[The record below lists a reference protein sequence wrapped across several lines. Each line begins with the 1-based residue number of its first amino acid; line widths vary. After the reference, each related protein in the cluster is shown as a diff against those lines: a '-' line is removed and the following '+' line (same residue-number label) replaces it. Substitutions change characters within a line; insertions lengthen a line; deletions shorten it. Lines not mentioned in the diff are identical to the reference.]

1 MKIAASIMSVRS
13 PQDTAARQQL
23 TELAGKLIDAKTG
36 KIQSGYLKLTNS
48 GTLNAGFFYTS
59 GSYSKAAGSVKEMLM
74 QAYGD
79 RMNPDQKGALDKALA
94 QYLGKTGEAL
104 GTKSFVK
111 LVKKLERLV
120 PDDSAQSAKFDDLGT
135 IESRLDLSGLDL
147 PGPDLSNPEAA
158 GPDLS
163 NPEAAG
169 PGLSNP
175 EPAGPELQAPSPRS
189 AQEQA
194 PAPAATQGPPSDSP
208 PILKPEAQE
217 VPPQEVPPQEVP
229 PQEALAQ
236 ETKAPEA
243 EAQEIKPQ
251 APVEAQ
257 ASAATKRAAPREKIN
272 DYIVKIRASNNSPIS
287 DAALKQFQS
296 LAFALSQ
303 TESGDK
309 LKWNLKFLL
318 FGHLMFPKTSE
329 LNQASEVQG
338 PQAPRTFA
346 MGDADG
352 SMGRMVL
359 HAIASGVAEL
369 PEANMPALARLMLAE
384 VHALRQGDAGM
395 EDFQSDEQ
403 VSKDLDEVAEALI
416 SQPQPQGGK
425 PACIFLGDILSDRFT
440 NNQEA
445 MSTFIYKL
453 SGLDPKNP
461 DPAQRIDTG
470 VRFIAGNHD
479 TMPLLKSDDSKIFDR
494 SSEGDYQWGAYA
506 HKKIKAA
513 QYKDLLKNCFKAA
526 DYSAGVLTTHNGVVK
541 GQGDDEYLIGLS
553 APGRRNRPKVTATGT
568 RVSDCSSVIAESPE
582 QLAEAMNT
590 AFFDRIEAGGPTN
603 LISTDFRPEDV
614 DMTPEALGFTHI
626 AGFRQLHGHND
637 NANEDYEGVTNLNAR
652 EKDRYM
658 PMATVIEYAQPD
670 MLRV

>member
-1 MKIAASIMSVRS
+1 MSVRS
-13 PQDTAARQQL
+13 LQDTAARQQL
-23 TELAGKLIDAKTG
+23 TELAGKLIDARTG

-59 GSYSKAAGSVKEMLM
+59 GSYSEAVGLVKDMLR
-74 QAYGD
+74 QAYGN
-79 RMNPDQKGALDKALA
+79 RMSPAQNGALDKALA
-94 QYLGKTGEAL
+94 QYLGKTGSAL
-104 GTKSFVK
+104 GTRSFVK
-111 LVKKLERLV
+111 LVKTLERLV
-120 PDDSAQSAKFDDLGT
+120 PDDSAQSPKSDPPGA
-135 IESRLDLSGLDL
+135 IASRLNLSGLDL
-147 PGPDLSNPEAA
+147 SNPDPA

-169 PGLSNP
+169 PGL
-175 EPAGPELQAPSPRS
+175 QAPSPTS

-194 PAPAATQGPPSDSP
+194 PAPPAAQDPPSASP

-217 VPPQEVPPQEVP
+217 AP

-257 ASAATKRAAPREKIN
+257 ASAATKRAALREKIN
-272 DYIVKIRASNNSPIS
+272 DHIAEIRVRNKSPIS

-303 TESGDK
+303 TPVESGDT
-309 LKWNLKFLL
+309 LKWSRKFMV
-318 FGHLMFPKTSE
+318 FGRLMFPKTSE

-369 PEANMPALARLMLAE
+369 PEANMPALARLMVAE
-384 VHALRQGDAGM
+384 VHTVRHGDARM
-395 EDFQSDEQ
+395 KDFQSDEQ
-403 VSKDLDEVAEALI
+403 VSKDLEEVAEALI
-416 SQPQPQGGK
+416 SKPQPQGGK

-461 DPAQRIDTG
+461 DPAQQIDTG

-479 TMPLLKSDDSKIFDR
+479 TTPLLKSDDSKIFDR
-494 SSEGDYQWGAYA
+494 PSKGAYQWGAYA

-541 GQGDDEYLIGLS
+541 GQGADEYLIGLGS
-553 APGRRNRPKVTATGT
+553 PEWRNRSKETATGAWV
-568 RVSDCSSVIAESPE
+568 RDCSSVTAKSPE
-582 QLAEAMNT
+582 ELAEAMNT
-590 AFFDRIEAGGPTN
+590 IFFDRIEAGGPTD

-614 DMTPEALGFTHI
+614 DMTPEELGFTHI

-652 EKDRYM
+652 GTGVAGYM